1 MKNITQRDIASPP
14 NKYEAYLYRYTNL
27 ENQISYVGI
36 HKGSV
41 DDSYKHSSACKEFAD
56 VFNNADSKLK
66 FEVLKYGSY
75 LEMRTSEHSI
85 LKKDDARNNPMY
97 YNKTN
102 GHAAYVE
109 PREDMIKL
117 FVEQINDGSYESNI
131 EDIAIH
137 TAMDFIQV
145 RFEHNAALQKS
156 IKHHIDDRNGNTD
169 RCDPLTVLEGRG
181 EKGQDKRL
189 DGNTTLFGAAQSK
202 HATKIPVRRIPYE
215 SHIHLTDFE
224 INRVGRLLNKKA
236 EVEKKATDKKDAIK
250 DILEA
255 YSNGIPVSAPSNVS
269 MLKLYGFPSAMIFS
283 INKEVK
289 QLIAK
294 EEGLKNN
301 QLFIN
306 YNASPDNKTLKDVSE
321 SFSYRPGCCSVISSS
336 AKLSVERILEKL
348 YANAII
354 KDKVDNKKC
363 MVVIHHPSVE
373 DAHLW
378 KTKIQPAWIE
388 KLDKLLKLE
397 YVVEFYEMD
406 MWKSDGSKKAA

>member
-137 TAMDFIQV
+137 TDMKFIQV

-169 RCDPLTVLEGRG
+169 RCDPLTVLDGRG
-181 EKGQDKRL
+181 EKGQRRGKEQEEHQRQE
-189 DGNTTLFGAAQSK
+189 GCHEPYPNHTTLHNHSSSCAG
-202 HATKIPVRRIPYE
+202 HAT
-215 SHIHLTDFE
+215 L
-224 INRVGRLLNKKA
+224 
-236 EVEKKATDKKDAIK
+236 
-250 DILEA
+250 
-255 YSNGIPVSAPSNVS
+255 
-269 MLKLYGFPSAMIFS
+269 
-283 INKEVK
+283 
-289 QLIAK
+289 
-294 EEGLKNN
+294 
-301 QLFIN
+301 
-306 YNASPDNKTLKDVSE
+306 
-321 SFSYRPGCCSVISSS
+321 
-336 AKLSVERILEKL
+336 
-348 YANAII
+348 
-354 KDKVDNKKC
+354 
-363 MVVIHHPSVE
+363 
-373 DAHLW
+373 
-378 KTKIQPAWIE
+378 
-388 KLDKLLKLE
+388 
-397 YVVEFYEMD
+397 
-406 MWKSDGSKKAA
+406 